1 MENPYEENTDFQ
13 SAVES
18 VQLPSNLNINV
29 NTDPVQTETPQD
41 PTLLADNS
49 AATSTEAS
57 SVVNL
62 NTREGR
68 QQMWTER
75 REFRKLPKG
84 SPERTQAENAWAL
97 KYQGK
102 TWDEYQ
108 AEQE

>member
-29 NTDPVQTETPQD
+29 NTDPVQTLETPQESE
-41 PTLLADNS
+41 LLADNS
-49 AATSTEAS
+49 AVTSTGAS

-68 QQMWTER
+68 KQMWAER
-75 REFRKLPKG
+75 REFSK
-84 SPERTQAENAWAL
+84 
-97 KYQGK
+97 
-102 TWDEYQ
+102 
-108 AEQE
+108 